1 MGVVVGSVV
10 WRRVVMRGLIVG
22 LGLKQRFVMLVMLV
36 SCDLVWAD

>member
-1 MGVVVGSVV
+1 
-10 WRRVVMRGLIVG
+10 MRGLIVG